1 MQSIFAFGTSI
12 NSYLVMVVG
21 RIVYGFGGE
30 SLCVAAQTM
39 LADWFMGKEMAM
51 AMGINLSVSRVGSV
65 VNDQTSVAF
74 YKMVGLSGAQLT

>member
-1 MQSIFAFGTSI
+1 M
-12 NSYLVMVVG
+12 
-21 RIVYGFGGE
+21 
-30 SLCVAAQTM
+30 AAQTM